1 MGGWVKEK
9 ALRRRW
15 RRRTDGLR
23 FWLLRGAAGAVGGGR
38 EFAGERAVAWLVGW
52 VALAV
57 AAAALGK
64 LTLTFPEG

>member
-1 MGGWVKEK
+1 MDGRTAVLAPSGGS
-9 ALRRRW
+9 
-15 RRRTDGLR
+15 G
-23 FWLLRGAAGAVGGGR
+23 GGGGR

-57 AAAALGK
+57 AAAAALGK